1 MDNGQDKHQRP
12 KRTRTRRDGR
22 DVLVKRPDAAGNARP
37 AVTYL
42 FHGLGSGFLKGRP
55 DLRSAVGKAAL
66 TREQALVV
74 HVGGDPSPPLGRLIQ
89 HAARYSILSDALWAR
104 LTVSAQE
111 ITPEA
116 LAGLLDIH
124 MRIARE
130 ERETLK
136 LLGLKRRAKEVPT
149 LQEYLRQRAEEQDQ
163 PEPPTDADAE

>member
-1 MDNGQDKHQRP
+1 MNNASDKPQRP

-22 DVLVKRPDAAGNARP
+22 DVLVKRPDSAGNARP

-66 TREQALVV
+66 AREQALVA
-74 HVGGDPSPPLGRLIQ
+74 HAGGDPSVPLGRLIQ

-104 LTVSAQE
+104 LTISAQE

-116 LAGLLDIH
+116 LAGLLDTH

-136 LLGLKRRAKEVPT
+136 LLGLARRAKEIPS
-149 LQEYLRQRAEEQDQ
+149 LQEFLRQRAEH
-163 PEPPTDADAE
+163 PEPEEPTDAE

>member
-1 MDNGQDKHQRP
+1 MDNGQDKPQRP
-12 KRTRTRRDGR
+12 KRTRSRRDGR
-22 DVLVKRPDAAGNARP
+22 DVLVKRPDSARNARP

-55 DLRSAVGKAAL
+55 DLRSAVGKATLA
-66 TREQALVV
+66 REQALVA
-74 HVGGDPSPPLGRLIQ
+74 HVGGDPGTILGRLIQ

-136 LLGLKRRAKEVPT
+136 LLGLKRRVKEVPS
-149 LQEYLRQRAEEQDQ
+149 LQEFLRQRAEQQ
-163 PEPPTDADAE
+163 PEEPTDAE

>member
-1 MDNGQDKHQRP
+1 MNNVEDKPQRP

-22 DVLVKRPDAAGNARP
+22 DVLVKRPDSAGNARP

-66 TREQALVV
+66 AREQALVA
-74 HVGGDPSPPLGRLIQ
+74 HAGGDPSVPLGRLIQ

-104 LTVSAQE
+104 LTISAQE

-136 LLGLKRRAKEVPT
+136 LLGLARRPKEVPT
-149 LQEYLRQRAEEQDQ
+149 LQEFLRDHAAEHDQ
-163 PEPPTDADAE
+163 PEPPTDE

>member
-1 MDNGQDKHQRP
+1 MNNASDKPQRP

-22 DVLVKRPDAAGNARP
+22 NVLVKRPDAAGNARP

-66 TREQALVV
+66 AREQALVA
-74 HVGGDPSPPLGRLIQ
+74 HVGGDPSTPLGRLIQ

-104 LTVSAQE
+104 LTISAQE

-136 LLGLKRRAKEVPT
+136 LLGLARRAKEIPT
-149 LQEYLRQRAEEQDQ
+149 LQEFLRQRAEEQEQ
-163 PEPPTDADAE
+163 PEPPTDAE